1 MELSLGAAA
10 RMTGLNKT
18 TLSRHI
24 KAGRLSAQ
32 RVDGGGYLIDASE
45 LARVYELR
53 LDATGAPLEA
63 CSDTQP
69 DGDSLATTP
78 ATADALVAELRAQ
91 LAQSQAT
98 VEDLRTRLDASETRL
113 DRLLMS
119 LPPPSPAMATPAP
132 SAPPRPGLLVRLLG
146 RA

>member
-10 RMTGLNKT
+10 RMVGLNKT

-32 RVDGGGYLIDASE
+32 RVDGGGYAIEASE
-45 LARVYELR
+45 LARAYELR
-53 LDATGAPLEA
+53 FDATGTPLETR
-63 CSDTQP
+63 SDARP
-69 DGDSLATTP
+69 GGDPPATLP
-78 ATADALVAELRAQ
+78 ATADALVVELRAQ

-113 DRLLMS
+113 DRLLLS
-119 LPPPSPAMATPAP
+119 LPSPASVAPAP
-132 SAPPRPGLLVRLLG
+132 AAPSRPGFLARLLG
-146 RA
+146 RP

>member
-1 MELSLGAAA
+1 MELTLGAAA
-10 RMTGLNKT
+10 KMTGLNKT

-32 RVDGGGYLIDASE
+32 RVDGGGYAIDASE

-53 LDATGAPLEA
+53 PDATGTRPETR
-63 CSDTQP
+63 SDARP
-69 DGDSLATTP
+69 GGDSLATQP

-113 DRLLMS
+113 DRLLLS
-119 LPPPSPAMATPAP
+119 LPSPAPVAPAP
-132 SAPPRPGLLVRLLG
+132 AAPPRPGFLARLLG

>member
-24 KAGRLSAQ
+24 RAGRLSAQ

-53 LDATGAPLEA
+53 PDATGTRPEA
-63 CSDTQP
+63 RSDARP
-69 DGDSLATTP
+69 DSDPLATLP

-98 VEDLRTRLDASETRL
+98 VEDLRARLDASETRL
-113 DRLLMS
+113 DRLLLS
-119 LPPPSPAMATPAP
+119 LPSPATVAPALA
-132 SAPPRPGLLVRLLG
+132 APPRPGFLTRLLG
-146 RA
+146 RT

>member
-53 LDATGAPLEA
+53 LDATGTPLEV
-63 CSDTQP
+63 CSDARP
-69 DGDSLATTP
+69 DGDPLATPP
-78 ATADALVAELRAQ
+78 ATADALVIELRAQ

-98 VEDLRTRLDASETRL
+98 VEDLRARLDASETRL
-113 DRLLMS
+113 DRLLVS
-119 LPPPSPAMATPAP
+119 LPSPATVTPAP
-132 SAPPRPGLLVRLLG
+132 SAPSRPNLLARLLG
-146 RA
+146 RT

>member
-10 RMTGLNKT
+10 RMTGFNKT

-32 RVDGGGYLIDASE
+32 RVDGGGYAIDASE

-53 LDATGAPLEA
+53 PEATVTRQEA
-63 CSDTQP
+63 CSDARP
-69 DGDSLATTP
+69 GGDPLATLP

-113 DRLLMS
+113 DRLLLS
-119 LPPPSPAMATPAP
+119 LPSPAPVAPAP
-132 SAPPRPGLLVRLLG
+132 AAPPRPGFLARLLG

>member
-32 RVDGGGYLIDASE
+32 RMDGGGYAIDASE
-45 LARVYELR
+45 LARVYALR
-53 LDATGAPLEA
+53 PDATVTQQEA
-63 CSDTQP
+63 CSDARP
-69 DGDSLATTP
+69 SGEPFATPP
-78 ATADALVAELRAQ
+78 ATVDALMAELRAQ

-113 DRLLMS
+113 DRLLLS
-119 LPPPSPAMATPAP
+119 LPSPPATATPASP
-132 SAPPRPGLLVRLLG
+132 APPRLGFLARLLG

>member
-10 RMTGLNKT
+10 RMAGLNKT

-24 KAGRLSAQ
+24 RAGRLSAQ

-53 LDATGAPLEA
+53 PDATGTRPEA
-63 CSDTQP
+63 RSDARP
-69 DGDSLATTP
+69 DSDPLATLP

-98 VEDLRTRLDASETRL
+98 VEDLRARLDASETRL
-113 DRLLMS
+113 DRLLLS
-119 LPPPSPAMATPAP
+119 LPSPATVAPALA
-132 SAPPRPGLLVRLLG
+132 APPRPGFLTRLLG
-146 RA
+146 RT

>member
-1 MELSLGAAA
+1 
-10 RMTGLNKT
+10 MTGLNKT

-24 KAGRLSAQ
+24 RAGRLSAQ

-53 LDATGAPLEA
+53 PDATGTRPEA
-63 CSDTQP
+63 RSDARP
-69 DGDSLATTP
+69 DSDPLATLP

-98 VEDLRTRLDASETRL
+98 VEDLRARLDASETRL
-113 DRLLMS
+113 DRLLLS
-119 LPPPSPAMATPAP
+119 LPSPATVAPALA
-132 SAPPRPGLLVRLLG
+132 APPRPGFLTRLLG
-146 RA
+146 RT

>member
-10 RMTGLNKT
+10 KMTGLIKT

-32 RVDGGGYLIDASE
+32 RMDGGGYAIDASE

-53 LDATGAPLEA
+53 LDATGTHPEA
-63 CSDTQP
+63 RSDARP
-69 DGDSLATTP
+69 GSDPLATLP

-91 LAQSQAT
+91 LAQSHAT
-98 VEDLRTRLDASETRL
+98 VEDLRTRLDSSETRL
-113 DRLLMS
+113 DRLLLS
-119 LPPPSPAMATPAP
+119 LPSPAAIAPAP
-132 SAPPRPGLLVRLLG
+132 AVPPRPGFLARLLG